1 MNQRIVLVIAAAVF
15 CMAKIGLSSSE
26 NSEQHLFTAGG
37 EVKRAV
43 PLDKKMVSALRMDAA
58 YPHIF
63 GTNAPAKDD
72 LFVSPVHLNNKKE
85 MHFIVIGRKGL
96 SGVGKDSVVFWIMRQ
111 KKGGFEVLNN
121 FGGQQLEIKDNQ
133 TNGYRDLELRST
145 SSGIGR
151 FITSLTYDAR
161 AQTYKA
167 SGGSME
173 RETPVPESK
182 PPRVVEKNPGDAV
195 PANAFF
201 AYLKT

>member
-1 MNQRIVLVIAAAVF
+1 
-15 CMAKIGLSSSE
+15 
-26 NSEQHLFTAGG
+26 
-37 EVKRAV
+37 
-43 PLDKKMVSALRMDAA
+43 MDAA

-63 GTNAPAKDD
+63 GTGSPERDD
-72 LFVSPVHLNNKKE
+72 LFVSPVRLNDKKE

-121 FGGQQLEIKDNQ
+121 FGGQELEIKDTQ

-151 FITSLTYDAR
+151 FITSLKYDALT
-161 AQTYKA
+161 QTYKA
-167 SGGSME
+167 SGASME

-182 PPRVVEKNPGDAV
+182 PPRVAEMNPGEAV
-195 PANAFF
+195 PAKAFF
-201 AYLKT
+201 EYLKT